1 MTNCLM
7 RIHYL
12 FESSADPSY
21 RKAQDDPNFPYVNS
35 ATARF
40 AGTYPGELL
49 RKDGHGI
56 FYHYVNPD
64 TGPRLDIDFRKGDKV
79 LCLRNYYPQTVETVR
94 YAIMSGCDVAM
105 HYCDPHIENP
115 NPKLVDVRKSHADLF
130 AIVHGIIPTSENL
143 RDVCERHAHE
153 GAKIEVMLDG
163 VDTAYQAPDFD
174 LSNVKAGLEPLKL
187 ASALYAHNH
196 GDVYASLDSI
206 RDFADKFGPVEYTI
220 VTAPARKDKSHTTNT
235 DYERLLAY
243 ETGRNLRIK
252 FVDYSPQTAASEIA
266 KAHMVIIQQD
276 QGGRDEHQKKWYH
289 KKAHGRGA
297 AAIWA
302 GKPIYCPTDIES
314 YEVFLRQNGGF
325 NKGTVGQTLEYMLH
339 ADPAM
344 IRGMIAQGQ
353 KIVGENNTAEV
364 IAEKQLKFFA
374 GLRHN

>member
-1 MTNCLM
+1 M

-12 FESSADPSY
+12 LESPSDPSY
-21 RKAQDDPNFPYVNS
+21 RRAEEEASFPFINS
-35 ATARF
+35 AAGRF
-40 AGTYPGELL
+40 AATYPGEVL
-49 RKDGHGI
+49 RAAGHDVH
-56 FYHYVNPD
+56 YHFVNPD
-64 TGPRLDIDFRKGDKV
+64 TGPRLDIDFRRGDKV
-79 LCLRNYYPQTVETVR
+79 LSIRNYYPQTVETVR
-94 YAIMSGCDVAM
+94 FAKMRGCDVVM

-115 NPKLVDVRKSHADLF
+115 NPKLAEVRNSHGDLF
-130 AIVHGIIPTSENL
+130 AMVDGVIATSENL
-143 RDVCERHAHE
+143 RDVCERHGHP
-153 GAKIEVMLDG
+153 GVKIEVMLDG

-187 ASALYAHNH
+187 VSALYAHNH

-206 RDFADKFGPVEYTI
+206 REFADKFGPVEYTI

-235 DYERLLAY
+235 DYERLLEY
-243 ETGRNLRIK
+243 ETGDNLRIK
-252 FVDYSPQTAASEIA
+252 FVDYSPQVAASEIA

-289 KKAHGRGA
+289 KKGNGRGA

-302 GKPIYCPTDIES
+302 GKPAYCPTDIQS
-314 YEVFLRQNGGF
+314 YEVFLDQNGGF

-353 KIVGENNTAEV
+353 KTIGENNTAEV
-364 IAEKQLKFFA
+364 IAEKQLRFFT
-374 GLRHN
+374 GLHHS